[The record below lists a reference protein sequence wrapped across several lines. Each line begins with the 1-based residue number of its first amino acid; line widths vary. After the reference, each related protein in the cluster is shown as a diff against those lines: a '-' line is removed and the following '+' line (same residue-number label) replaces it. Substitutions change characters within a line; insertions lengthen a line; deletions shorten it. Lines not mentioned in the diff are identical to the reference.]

1 MGVQLDNDFKL
12 LAYALRYRPVDHSV
26 YVGKEKIRYQENFFG
41 KLCSHCRFVLFV
53 FAALFDIAI
62 VRSNTMKKFFPNP
75 LQKGSMYE

>member
-12 LAYALRYRPVDHSV
+12 LAYALWYRPVDHSV
-26 YVGKEKIRYQENFFG
+26 YVGKEKIRFQENTFG

-53 FAALFDIAI
+53 FAALLNVAI

-75 LQKGSMYE
+75 

>member
-12 LAYALRYRPVDHSV
+12 LAYALRDCQVDNSV
-26 YVGKEKIRYQENFFG
+26 YVGKEKIRFQENTFG

-62 VRSNTMKKFFPNP
+62 VRSATMKK
-75 LQKGSMYE
+75 LKGYDNAEN